1 MSRTIIYRGTKKV
14 IQPSDPAADESM
26 LFIPPPLEGSV
37 GSEWRLK
44 RCMKREAG
52 ERGSNTSFL
61 PNRAPCGD
69 VSKVMAFMHE
79 CTESN
84 IESNILRNGLYKHE
98 INGNCFKSIPSGEP
112 LTFQNQS
119 GLQTHMVLFCMPIFN
134 F

>member
-61 PNRAPCGD
+61 PNRALCGD

-79 CTESN
+79 CTE
-84 IESNILRNGLYKHE
+84 
-98 INGNCFKSIPSGEP
+98 
-112 LTFQNQS
+112 
-119 GLQTHMVLFCMPIFN
+119 
-134 F
+134 